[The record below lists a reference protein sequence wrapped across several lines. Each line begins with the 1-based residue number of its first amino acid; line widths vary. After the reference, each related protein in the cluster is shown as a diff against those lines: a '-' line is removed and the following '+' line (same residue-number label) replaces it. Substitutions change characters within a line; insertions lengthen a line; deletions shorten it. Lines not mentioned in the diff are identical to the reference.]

1 MAEVVNNGGNFT
13 FQNYNVS
20 ASKGSLYQSSK
31 VEKDGYEEVITQS
44 GTKTYHR
51 YVKSVTGYVTKVAVN
66 TANFPSGAVEQL
78 VVNVTDRE
86 NGVIQV
92 IQMPLHN
99 SKGNYSTTA
108 LAMLN
113 VLPNLDKDK
122 EVAVGF
128 YLSKYT
134 TKSGDEKTNVVA
146 SISYLGETTEDGKP
160 LNVKWID
167 FSEVPMGEKVE
178 KRGTV
183 TWNFDKR
190 DDFYYD
196 LLQKVIERFR
206 FENGESQPTSTK
218 KQNTNDVAT
227 NTTATQTDAFSS
239 DDDDEE
245 LPF

>member
-1 MAEVVNNGGNFT
+1 M
-13 FQNYNVS
+13 
-20 ASKGSLYQSSK
+20 
-31 VEKDGYEEVITQS
+31 
-44 GTKTYHR
+44 
-51 YVKSVTGYVTKVAVN
+51 
-66 TANFPSGAVEQL
+66 EQL
-78 VVNVTDRE
+78 VVNVTDKE
-86 NGVIQV
+86 NGIIQA

-113 VLPNLDKDK
+113 VLPNLNKDK

-134 TKSGDEKTNVVA
+134 AKSGDEKTNVVA

-178 KRGTV
+178 KRGTI

-206 FENGESQPTSTK
+206 FENGESQPSPSK
-218 KQNTNDVAT
+218 KQNTNDVVT
-227 NTTATQTDAFSS
+227 NTQTNFFSS
-239 DDDDEE
+239 DDDDDEE